1 MLGAKLQAFFGR
13 LNASNV
19 RSCEGLP
26 VVDERHLADSMR
38 LVDEAQLNNGAIVR
52 RRGRYA
58 ATSWAAETV
67 LRIRLQV
74 DFCDSTE
81 AGSVETTNSS
91 APF

>member
-38 LVDEAQLNNGAIVR
+38 LVDEAQLNNGAIVTQER
-52 RRGRYA
+52 KIRGYLMGGRNRVENQVA
-58 ATSWAAETV
+58 S
-67 LRIRLQV
+67 RLL
-74 DFCDSTE
+74 
-81 AGSVETTNSS
+81 
-91 APF
+91 